1 MKQTLAKRSVRVL
14 RCIPAVFGMA
24 AIFAAS
30 ATTGEEMNTLLP
42 FFQKLFPQM
51 ASFDWGHFVAYFML
65 AATIDFAIGARADR
79 LGIKVLIVLLC
90 GLYGITD
97 EFHQSFV
104 GGRMPDAADVRND
117 MIGAALWV
125 ILVALPPVRRLWRR
139 IAW

>member
-1 MKQTLAKRSVRVL
+1 MKQTIAKRTVRVL
-14 RCIPAVFGMA
+14 RCIPAVFVMA

-51 ASFDWGHFVAYFML
+51 VSFDWGHFVAYFML

-79 LGIKVLIVLLC
+79 LGMKVIIVVLC

-117 MIGAALWV
+117 MIGAAIWAA
-125 ILVALPPVRRLWRR
+125 LVALPPVRRLWRC
-139 IAW
+139 IAR

>member
-1 MKQTLAKRSVRVL
+1 MKQTIAKRSVRVL
-14 RCIPAVFGMA
+14 RCIPAVLVMA

-65 AATIDFAIGARADR
+65 AAAIDFAIGARADR
-79 LGIKVLIVLLC
+79 IVIKVLIVLLC

-117 MIGAALWV
+117 MIGAAMWA
-125 ILVALPPVRRLWRR
+125 ILVALPAVRRLWRR
-139 IAW
+139 IAR

>member
-1 MKQTLAKRSVRVL
+1 
-14 RCIPAVFGMA
+14 
-24 AIFAAS
+24 
-30 ATTGEEMNTLLP
+30 
-42 FFQKLFPQM
+42 
-51 ASFDWGHFVAYFML
+51 ML

-104 GGRMPDAADVRND
+104 GGRMPDVADVRND
-117 MIGAALWV
+117 MIGATVWV

-139 IAW
+139 IAR